1 MIDKEDEFK
10 EYLRTTGVNGG
21 FKVFVKGFP
30 NGRLHPFIQ
39 RGGFEHKSR
48 SFVMLNFQGDYR
60 PDYGRK
66 KPEIRLS
73 RFSQCTLQVFDVI
86 HRRAQSLWTGFTC
99 YAWLTRM
106 ICRMWRRAEPAVW
119 LRK

>member
-10 EYLRTTGVNGG
+10 EYIRTTGVNGG
-21 FKVFVKGFP
+21 FQVFVKGFP

-39 RGGFEHKSR
+39 RGGSEQESR
-48 SFVMLNFQGDYR
+48 SFVMLNFQGNYR

-73 RFSQCTLQVFDVI
+73 RFSQ
-86 HRRAQSLWTGFTC
+86 
-99 YAWLTRM
+99 
-106 ICRMWRRAEPAVW
+106 
-119 LRK
+119 

>member
-21 FKVFVKGFP
+21 FQVFVKGFP

-39 RGGFEHKSR
+39 RGGSEHKSR

-66 KPEIRLS
+66 NLRSDCRGLVNELCKCLMRYGEGRYRYG
-73 RFSQCTLQVFDVI
+73 RFLRV
-86 HRRAQSLWTGFTC
+86 
-99 YAWLTRM
+99 TRG
-106 ICRMWRRAEPAVW
+106 
-119 LRK
+119 